1 MNPAAALSD
10 VAGITQRN
18 LRHIART
25 PQLLVSSLA
34 QPILFVL
41 LFRYVF
47 GGAIKVPG
55 GHYVNY
61 LLPGIFVQVTL
72 FSGTATSV
80 GLAEDLRSGVI
91 DRFRSLPMARSAVLA
106 GRTLADLIRNVP
118 VLALM
123 IGVGRWRARK

>member
-72 FSGTATSV
+72 FSGTASLRTS
-80 GLAEDLRSGVI
+80 GAASSIASAACRWLAPPSSQGERS
-91 DRFRSLPMARSAVLA
+91 P
-106 GRTLADLIRNVP
+106 T
-118 VLALM
+118 
-123 IGVGRWRARK
+123 